1 MNVIT
6 LKTVDS
12 TNRYLKD
19 LLRTTLSLPNFLT
32 VFTPQQTAG
41 RGQYGAKWD
50 SQPFVNLTFSVLYA
64 PKYLTLEDAF
74 LLNMAVP
81 IAVLRAL
88 DSYGVAETFIKWPND
103 IILQDKKI
111 GGILIENIVSGQLVE
126 KSVIGIGLNVNQMN
140 FEGLPKASSLRKI
153 VGESFEVELL
163 MEEIVLQME
172 TLLPTFLEKGFE
184 GGYRS
189 YQKYLFRKDKVSAFR
204 QKEGINFMGVIKG
217 VAPTGR
223 LLVETEIGIRSFELK
238 EIELLY

>member
-64 PKYLTLEDAF
+64 PEHLTLEDAF

-111 GGILIENIVSGQLVE
+111 GGILIENI
-126 KSVIGIGLNVNQMN
+126 
-140 FEGLPKASSLRKI
+140 RKI

-172 TLLPTFLEKGFE
+172 TLLPSFLEKGFE

-189 YQKYLFRKDKVSAFR
+189 YQKYLFRKDKISAFR

-223 LLVETEIGIRSFELK
+223 LLVETEIGMRSFELK